1 MAANGTEELA
11 EELVDYEEEEAAE
24 ADAQPAAKP
33 GEQVKKGY
41 VGIHSSGFKARLPVI
56 AGRQPALPRLC
67 STDEQRPERPARA
80 GLSAEAGAAACDC
93 RLRL

>member
-1 MAANGTEELA
+1 MAAEMAANGTEELA

-41 VGIHSSGFKARLPVI
+41 VGIHSSGFKARRSRDRG
-56 AGRQPALPRLC
+56 ATAC
-67 STDEQRPERPARA
+67 
-80 GLSAEAGAAACDC
+80 AAALVQHRRAASRASRARRTFC
-93 RLRL
+93 

>member
-33 GEQVKKGY
+33 A
-41 VGIHSSGFKARLPVI
+41 SR
-56 AGRQPALPRLC
+56 
-67 STDEQRPERPARA
+67 
-80 GLSAEAGAAACDC
+80 
-93 RLRL
+93 